1 MDAPHPYSAWL
12 LNPLPERE
20 ALVNELHA
28 RPFMALRA
36 PLEASHL
43 AVLSGELEN
52 ERNREHLAEL
62 CRRFGTAPPAS
73 AANYHVADLGEALVR
88 WERHTEFTTYTFY
101 RQRPFAEPFRDP
113 AIAHVPADWLRQ
125 LPGQLLV
132 AVHLA
137 LENAAAQ
144 ERDAANLAALCG
156 SDRYVGSLMAG
167 GKAIA
172 WSDFRLNA
180 DGFVRILARDR
191 GLNDRQAG
199 RLVQRLLEVETYRTA
214 ALLAF
219 PLALKI
225 RPRLR
230 ELELELTGLTS
241 RIAEVKDLET
251 EQALLAALTR
261 LDAETARLASQ
272 TSYRFGA
279 ARAYYSLVRRRI
291 AELRE
296 SRIEGLQTWSE
307 FMDRRLA
314 PAMET
319 CESVSARINALAVR
333 VAQAGNSLRTVVD
346 VALQAQNRDLLRS
359 MNRRA
364 QLQLRLQ
371 QTVEGLS
378 VVAISY
384 YAIGL
389 LGYGFKGLAN
399 FFPGLDPELL
409 QAGSLLVVVPLVWAG
424 VRRLRHLVMPEPGP
438 PSIDRDQARPSMR
451 S

>member
-1 MDAPHPYSAWL
+1 MDAPAQHSAWL

-36 PLEASHL
+36 PLEASHI

-52 ERNREHLAEL
+52 ERNRDHFIEL
-62 CRRFGTAPPAS
+62 CRRFGATPPAPQ
-73 AANYHVADLGEALVR
+73 ANYHVADLGQIRVR

-101 RQRPFAEPFRDP
+101 REGPFAEPFREP
-113 AIAHVPADWLRQ
+113 AISHVPLDWLHQ

-137 LENAAAQ
+137 LEPASAA
-144 ERDAANLAALCG
+144 ERDAASLAALCG
-156 SDRYVGSLMAG
+156 SDRYVGSLMTG
-167 GKAIA
+167 GKAVA
-172 WSDFRLNA
+172 WTDFRLNA
-180 DGFVRILARDR
+180 DGFVRILVRDR
-191 GLNDRQAG
+191 GLNHRQAG

-219 PLALKI
+219 PLALKT
-225 RPRLR
+225 RPQLR
-230 ELELELTGLTS
+230 ALELELTELTR
-241 RIAEVKDLET
+241 RIAEVKELQA
-251 EQALLAALTR
+251 EQALLKALTR

-279 ARAYYSLVRRRI
+279 AKAYYNLVRRRI

-296 SRIEGLQTWSE
+296 ERIEGLQTWCE

-319 CESVSARINALAVR
+319 CESVNARLERLAVR
-333 VAQAGNSLRTVVD
+333 VSHAGNTLRTVVD

-359 MNRRA
+359 MNRRV
-364 QLQLRLQ
+364 QLQIRLQ

-384 YAIGL
+384 YVLGL
-389 LGYGFKGLAN
+389 VGYALKGLGALSL
-399 FFPGLDPELL
+399 GIDVEVL
-409 QAGSLLVVVPLVWAG
+409 QAVSILLVVPLVWAG
-424 VRRLRHLVMPEPGP
+424 VRRLRHLAVPESKVP
-438 PSIDRDQARPSMR
+438 PADPQ
-451 S
+451 

>member
-1 MDAPHPYSAWL
+1 LDAPHPYSAWL

-52 ERNREHLAEL
+52 ERNREHFAEL
-62 CRRFGTAPPAS
+62 CRRFGAAPPAP

-101 RQRPFAEPFRDP
+101 RQGPFFEPFRDP
-113 AIAHVPADWLRQ
+113 AITRVPVDWLHH

-137 LENAAAQ
+137 LESAATA

-156 SDRYVGSLMAG
+156 SDRYVGALMAG

-180 DGFVRILARDR
+180 DGFVRILVRDQ

-214 ALLAF
+214 ALLAL

-225 RPRLR
+225 RPQLR
-230 ELELELTGLTS
+230 ALELELTGLTAQ
-241 RIAEVKDLET
+241 IAQVKDLET
-251 EQALLAALTR
+251 EQLLLAALTR
-261 LDAETARLASQ
+261 LDAETARLASH

-296 SRIEGLQTWSE
+296 SRIEGLQTWGE

-319 CESVSARINALAVR
+319 CESVNARINALAVR
-333 VAQAGNSLRTVVD
+333 VAHAGNSLRTVVD

-389 LGYGFKGLAN
+389 LGYGFKGLAG
-399 FFPGLDPELL
+399 FVPGLSVELL
-409 QAGSLLVVVPLVWAG
+409 QAGSLLVIVPLVWAG
-424 VRRLRHLVMPEPGP
+424 IRRLRQMTAPEP
-438 PSIDRDQARPSMR
+438 PSSGAR
-451 S
+451 